1 MTGCAG
7 GAAGLLMLCV
17 HLSGTTDPMI
27 PLPSA
32 LEKLLNVSMDGD
44 LLCVS
49 ESEMESSEGS
59 SLVTDS
65 E

>member
-1 MTGCAG
+1 
-7 GAAGLLMLCV
+7 MLCV
-17 HLSGTTDPMI
+17 HLSGTTDPTI